1 MEEDEGMVFWPMQ
14 SYPDIFNFLMF
25 CPTELESRE
34 LSDYKNSKA
43 YSYYKSGWLQ
53 PLQYHNLSGS
63 KYCIIRGE
71 CRKSQSIKDPFHKL
85 WIILEKTAKKRTCH
99 CTCMAGMGETCNHVA
114 AAMYR
119 VEASVRIGLT
129 NPACTSNA
137 NEWLPNRK
145 TIELKKIKDLDF
157 SRHGFGQRGTKKRP
171 LVASPKKRFDPL
183 KNCDLK
189 LLSIKDFAEAINKV
203 SPQSMLHTAVT
214 KPKVDF
220 VRELISQKIVQ
231 PKKVL
236 SISDVINMSKNVSKF
251 KENLSVFTKENIE
264 TIEKLTMGQSENE
277 HLFEEYRKCL
287 ITLWKAHEVFTKMT
301 KAVEK
306 GGGGKVNMWSL
317 NQKISGLVFVR
328 PNIPALKYGRDMEI
342 EAANTFT
349 EFIKRKHTD
358 IKLSD
363 YGLFVDENYHM

>member
-1 MEEDEGMVFWPMQ
+1 M
-14 SYPDIFNFLMF
+14 
-25 CPTELESRE
+25 
-34 LSDYKNSKA
+34 
-43 YSYYKSGWLQ
+43 
-53 PLQYHNLSGS
+53 
-63 KYCIIRGE
+63 
-71 CRKSQSIKDPFHKL
+71 
-85 WIILEKTAKKRTCH
+85 
-99 CTCMAGMGETCNHVA
+99 
-114 AAMYR
+114 
-119 VEASVRIGLT
+119 
-129 NPACTSNA
+129 SNA
-137 NEWLPNRK
+137 
-145 TIELKKIKDLDF
+145 
-157 SRHGFGQRGTKKRP
+157 
-171 LVASPKKRFDPL
+171 V
-183 KNCDLK
+183 
-189 LLSIKDFAEAINKV
+189 
-203 SPQSMLHTAVT
+203 
-214 KPKVDF
+214 
-220 VRELISQKIVQ
+220 
-231 PKKVL
+231 
-236 SISDVINMSKNVSKF
+236 NMSKNKIDF
-251 KENLSVFTKENIE
+251 KQNLSVFTKENIE

>member
-1 MEEDEGMVFWPMQ
+1 MKENEGMAFSPML
-14 SYPDIFNFLMF
+14 SYPDIFDFLTF
-25 CPTELESRE
+25 YPSELGSKG

-53 PLQYHNLSGS
+53 ILQCHNLSGS
-63 KYCIIRGE
+63 QYCIRGE

-85 WIILEKTAKKRTCH
+85 WIILLKTTKIRTCQW
-99 CTCMAGMGETCNHVA
+99 TCVAGMGETCNHVA

-171 LVASPKKRFDPL
+171 LVASPKKRFDLL